1 MEIKAARERM
11 RRRGVPERVLI
22 LDIEA
27 TGLQADSCPVEIA
40 YGDPL
45 ESWVSAYLIKP
56 HPGWKHFQLT
66 ERAQTLTGITPNML
80 SSATPADKVAKS
92 VAEDLRRADLVLS
105 DSPAW
110 DGRWLKKLL
119 DLAPSPV
126 DVEVKDFFTT
136 INAFNPLRKYLST
149 HKCLNIFDKSEHRAG
164 GDVIRLL
171 RVYRRAV
178 PVPLWEEQYCPVKSR
193 GFGMATRV
201 PFIPGIPE

>member
-1 MEIKAARERM
+1 MENTAARERM
-11 RRRGVPERVLI
+11 RRRGVPGRILI

-27 TGLQADSCPVEIA
+27 TGLQADSCPIEIA

-45 ESWVSAYLIKP
+45 ESWVNSFLIKP
-56 HPGWKHFQLT
+56 HPDWEHIPVT
-66 ERAQTLTGITPNML
+66 EQAQSLTGINSEML
-80 SSATPADKVAKS
+80 CSATPANKVAKI
-92 VAEDLRRADLVLS
+92 VAADLQQADLVLS
-105 DSPAW
+105 DSPVW

-119 DLAPSPV
+119 DLSPLPV
-126 DVEVKDFFTT
+126 DVEIKDFFTT

-171 RVYRRAV
+171 KVFRRAL

-193 GFGMATRV
+193 GFGMATRAK
-201 PFIPGIPE
+201 FIPGIPE